1 MIRLLTEGILVGY
14 GVVLLWLLLPVP
26 GTLLGMFLWY
36 IARYLYDLR
45 RPLSKRMREAIT
57 EERSE
62 VARWKAAWADEHRAR
77 EVAEAHRNDLHIT
90 RRVV

>member
-26 GTLLGMFLWY
+26 GTILGMVVWY
-36 IARYLYDLR
+36 IARYLFDLR
-45 RPLSKRMREAIT
+45 RPLPKRLREALS
-57 EERSE
+57 EERAE

-77 EVAEAHRNDLHIT
+77 EEAEKVHNTLKVE
-90 RRVV
+90 RRYP